1 MIVLHALGVLG
12 ECPTFPDEL
21 NSERVAGLQVT
32 SEDTLNISKQILSFL
47 EVTGSDTEIERAL
60 RTAVRRGSRALRLSP
75 LRKRGYYAKRRLRRV
90 GSRLNRVLGE
100 SNDQERQP

>member
-21 NSERVAGLQVT
+21 DSERVAGLQVT

-47 EVTGSDTEIERAL
+47 EVTGSDPEIKRAL
-60 RTAVRRGSRALRLSP
+60 RTAVRRGSRALRLLP
-75 LRKRGYYAKRRLRRV
+75 LRKRGYHAKRRLRRV
-90 GSRLNRVLGE
+90 GSRLKRLAGE
-100 SNDQERQP
+100 SNSRERQP